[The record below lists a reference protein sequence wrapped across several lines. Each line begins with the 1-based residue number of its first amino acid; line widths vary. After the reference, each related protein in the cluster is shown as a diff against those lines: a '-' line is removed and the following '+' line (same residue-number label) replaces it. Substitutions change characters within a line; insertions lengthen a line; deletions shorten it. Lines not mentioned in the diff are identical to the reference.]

1 MLIEKST
8 IEISEQ
14 FSGFDRYFLRPG
26 SGITGLA
33 GDLIDWGAAVAALCE
48 AGGEAWAA
56 PLGDRLAGAVAA
68 GRRAELEGWLGAV
81 RGLPVIP
88 TSVLDLAGPAITVG
102 RPSDATDAER
112 RLIHDRLQVLHPWR
126 KGPFD
131 LFGVRVDAEWRS
143 DLKWARVAPHF
154 DPLAGRRV
162 LDVGCGN
169 GYYGWRL
176 CGAGA
181 GVVVGIDPSLRC
193 LAQYLAVARLLRG
206 VSGGLRPFHF
216 LPLALED
223 LPPGP
228 ASFDTVLSMGVIYHR
243 RDPAAHLAR
252 LRDLLR
258 PGGQLVLEGLVVED
272 PATPLLTPGNRY
284 AKMRN
289 VWSIPSPDRLVGW
302 VEGAGFRDARV
313 VDVTPTTAVEQ
324 RRTQWMRFESLADF
338 LDAAD
343 PSRTVEGHPA
353 PVRAVCV
360 AVR

>member
-14 FSGFDRYFLRPG
+14 SSGRDSYFLRSG
-26 SGITGLA
+26 SSTPGLA

-56 PLGDRLAGAVAA
+56 PLSDRLAGAVAS
-68 GRRAELEGWLGAV
+68 GRHADLEGWLDAV

-88 TSVLDLAGPAITVG
+88 TGFLDLAGPAITVG

-131 LFGVRVDAEWRS
+131 LFGVCVDAEWRS

-181 GVVVGIDPSLRC
+181 GKVVGIDPSLRC
-193 LAQYLAVARLLRG
+193 LAQHLAVARLLRG
-206 VSGGLRPFHF
+206 VSGGSWPFHF

-223 LPPGP
+223 LPAGP
-228 ASFDTVLSMGVIYHR
+228 AAFDTVLSMGVIYHR
-243 RDPAAHLAR
+243 RNPAVHLAR

-272 PATPLLTPGNRY
+272 PATPLLVPGERY

-289 VWSIPSPDRLVGW
+289 VRSIPSPQRLLRW

-313 VDVTPTTAVEQ
+313 VDVTPTTVVEQ
-324 RRTQWMRFESLADF
+324 RRTAWMRFESLADF

-343 PSRTVEGHPA
+343 PSRTVEGYPA